1 MDHKPKS
8 CPHTLTMLNESVLVQ
23 ASCGRPISR
32 ECNVGG
38 TNEVTERCSASAVDL
53 QKGYPVMQLNGQRQC
68 GPPYDWVGPPPPKG
82 TE

>member
-1 MDHKPKS
+1 MQ
-8 CPHTLTMLNESVLVQ
+8 NESVPVQ